1 MRLSSLLALIFI
13 FLVFM
18 WVTGFGNLFSVAR

>member
-1 MRLSSLLALIFI
+1 MRIVNFLALVFI
-13 FLVFM
+13 AWMLL

>member
-13 FLVFM
+13 FFVFM
-18 WVTGFGNLFSVAR
+18 FVTGFGNLFSVVR